1 MRRLLIASLS
11 LGLMSACNLGPK
23 PNTDDVVDDTGGG
36 EEDGI
41 SISDLQDGT
50 IAEGETVTLV
60 GVVVTSGWDG
70 ETKGFFIQDAGGGE
84 YSGIYVYAPSVSD
97 TYLEVGY
104 ELTITG
110 QTTEFY
116 DWTEFSV
123 ADTSAIEVTGSAAL
137 SVDAVDPATVTDW
150 EIWESCL
157 ITIGAATAMDNIN
170 GYGEITLD
178 SGLFLDNWFF
188 DYQGEQGATWTEVTG
203 QLIYNYEWKLA
214 PRSEDDLAGYVPGEG
229 PGKVSVG
236 ECQDGTV
243 PEDSAVSIEGAVVT
257 SPPVIDEGEIKGF
270 FIQDAGG
277 GSGIY
282 VYAPNASSDDIQVGG
297 VLDLTGTV
305 VEFYDL
311 TEIKDAQLDWG
322 STTDTVVATELSSA
336 PSDWEPYEGHLVT
349 LSNVEVTAEADYGE
363 VETDWGLNIDDLFT
377 DFPWSPALGS
387 YSSVTGIVNYAF
399 GAFTI
404 CPRDVA
410 DVKQ

>member
-23 PNTDDVVDDTGGG
+23 PNTDDSVDDTGGG

-50 IAEGETVTLV
+50 IAEGETVTLT
-60 GVVVTSGWDG
+60 GVVVTSGWDS
-70 ETKGFFIQDAGGGE
+70 EAKGFFIQDAGGGE
-84 YSGIYVYAPSVSD
+84 YSGIYVYAPSASD

-116 DWTEFSV
+116 DWTEFNV
-123 ADTSAIEVTGSAAL
+123 ADTSAFEVTGSAAP
-137 SVDAVDPATVTDW
+137 SVDTVDPATVSDW
-150 EIWESCL
+150 EVWESCL
-157 ITIGAATAMDNIN
+157 INIGAATALDNVN
-170 GYGEITLD
+170 GYGEIALD
-178 SGLFLDNWFF
+178 SGLVLDNWFF
-188 DYQGEQGATWTEVTG
+188 DYQGEQGATWTGVSG
-203 QLIYNYEWKLA
+203 QLIYNFESWKLA
-214 PRSEDDLAGYVPGEG
+214 PRSEEDLAGYVPGEG

-257 SPPVIDEGEIKGF
+257 SPPVIDGDEIKGF

-282 VYAPNASSDDIQVGG
+282 VYAPDASSDDIQVGG

-311 TEIKDAQLDWG
+311 TEIKDAQLEW
-322 STTDTVVATELSSA
+322 STSTDTVVATELSSA
-336 PSDWEPYEGHLVT
+336 PSDWEPYEGQLVT
-349 LSNVEVTAEADYGE
+349 LSNIQVTAEADYGE

-377 DFPWSPALGS
+377 DSPSVGD
-387 YSSVTGIVNYAF
+387 YSSITAIVNYSF
-399 GAFTI
+399 GEFLL
-404 CPRDVA
+404 CPRDAV
-410 DVKQ
+410 DVIQ